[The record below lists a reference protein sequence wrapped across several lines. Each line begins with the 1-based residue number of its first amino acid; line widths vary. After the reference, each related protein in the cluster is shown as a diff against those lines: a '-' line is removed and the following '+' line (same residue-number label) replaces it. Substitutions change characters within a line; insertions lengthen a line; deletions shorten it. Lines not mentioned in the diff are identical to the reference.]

1 MAKKRKK
8 RKSSKVNSKN
18 ITKRI
23 IVSCA
28 LIFLLTLLIVYIG
41 YYMFGTNILEIGI
54 NKTTANYISF
64 NDIFDTDTIKTNE
77 LRQLSDRKGKKSKCV
92 NINVEGTNSNL
103 DYEIVL
109 VPININVE
117 GTNSNLDYEIFL
129 VPININVDYNHIK
142 YYLTDNHNNEL
153 VFDNMGNAPL
163 SDDLSGNVIYNG
175 KLINKK
181 ENIKLRI
188 WIDEDYSGELNNNI
202 FEVKVKLK

>member
-109 VPININVE
+109 VPININV
-117 GTNSNLDYEIFL
+117 
-129 VPININVDYNHIK
+129 DYNHIK

-202 FEVKVKLK
+202 FEVKVKLKKKRT

>member
-23 IVSCA
+23 VVSCA
-28 LIFLLTLLIVYIG
+28 LIVLLTILIVYIG
-41 YYMFGTNILEIGI
+41 YYMFGTNILELGI

-64 NDIFDTDTIKTNE
+64 NDIFDTDTIKTND
-77 LRQLSDRKGKKSKCV
+77 LKQLSDRKGKRSKSI
-92 NINVEGTNSNL
+92 NIDVEGTNNNL

-109 VPININVE
+109 VPININV
-117 GTNSNLDYEIFL
+117 DYK
-129 VPININVDYNHIK
+129 HIK

-153 VFDNMGNAPL
+153 IFDKMSNTPI

-175 KLINKK
+175 KLKNKK
-181 ENIKLRI
+181 DNIKLRI
-188 WIDEDYSGELNNNI
+188 WVDEDYYGELNNNI

>member
-77 LRQLSDRKGKKSKCV
+77 LRQLSDRKGKKSKSV

-103 DYEIVL
+103 DYEIV
-109 VPININVE
+109 
-117 GTNSNLDYEIFL
+117 L

-181 ENIKLRI
+181 DNIKLRI
-188 WIDEDYSGELNNNI
+188 WIDEDYSGEFNNNI